1 MGNFCPDDSENNK
14 SIVNEWC
21 VGPGTKPKL
30 EVGKD
35 MFDKAKGVAGKVTG
49 AIDKVTGAA
58 EGIVNTAQDT
68 FDSVQDIFDMSNIIG
83 AE

>member
-1 MGNFCPDDSENNK
+1 MVYLILLGNFCPDDSENNK

-35 MFDKAKGVAGKVTG
+35 CLIKKGSQKN
-49 AIDKVTGAA
+49 DRRY
-58 EGIVNTAQDT
+58 
-68 FDSVQDIFDMSNIIG
+68 
-83 AE
+83 